1 MKLKLL
7 LAAIFAVSL
16 AIGAVVVVSAQGGVA
31 PPPYTGLKNPF
42 AWNDVLA
49 RAAGQK
55 IYQQSCAPCHGDT
68 GSTYPK
74 ANFSA
79 GDFPQKLE
87 AQPDYF
93 MWVVSEGEPQLGMPI
108 FKASLSTEQRWQL
121 LTYLWSLGTLA
132 PGATPVTSNTQL
144 DCVACHDVKLSGH
157 DKLGSGSTACWSC
170 HTSTSMTTLHLAN
183 SATTFPLTDYPK
195 LCGQCHQQ
203 RYQQWLDGTH
213 GNAAWREGDIATR
226 GSEKVA
232 CLSCHD
238 PHQPQ
243 IVLTNIIKPH
253 PSPVPGS
260 PALPLQPMA
269 MVGISLVI
277 VVGLGVAAVK
287 GGGQQ

>member
-1 MKLKLL
+1 MKLKVL
-7 LAAIFAVSL
+7 LAVIFAVSL
-16 AIGAVVVVSAQGGVA
+16 AIGAAVAVSAAGGTA

-42 AWNDVLA
+42 PWNDVSA

-87 AQPDYF
+87 AQPDFY

-108 FKASLSTEQRWQL
+108 FKASLTMEQRWQV
-121 LTYLWSLGTLA
+121 LTYLWSLATLA
-132 PGATPVTSNTQL
+132 PGQTPSVSNTQL
-144 DCVACHDVKLSGH
+144 DCVACHDVKLSAH
-157 DKLGSGSTACWSC
+157 DQLGAGDAACYACHSSTNM
-170 HTSTSMTTLHLAN
+170 TSLHLAN
-183 SATTFPLTDYPK
+183 SKTTFPLTEYPQ

-213 GNAAWREGDIATR
+213 GNAAWKEGDTATR
-226 GSEKVA
+226 ASVKVA
-232 CLSCHD
+232 CVSCHD

-243 IVLTNIIKPH
+243 IVLTDIIKPH
-253 PSPVPGS
+253 PSPVPDS
-260 PALPLQPMA
+260 PAPPIQPMA

-277 VVGLGVAAVK
+277 VVGLGVAAMK
-287 GGGQQ
+287 GGGQR